1 VGAERK
7 KVSKVDGVVQ
17 GAVCPVPLPHD
28 EAVVLGHGSGG
39 RMTQRLI
46 ETIFYPPFENP
57 ILMRGDDAAVVRPPE
72 GGRLAVS
79 TDSHIVSPLFFPGG
93 DIGRLAVCGTVNDLA
108 MMGARPLWLTAA
120 FILEEG
126 LPIKL
131 LSKVANSMKAAAD
144 ESGITIIAGDTKVA
158 ERGKADG
165 LFINTSGV
173 GWIPDGRDVHAG
185 NAKPG
190 DAVLL
195 SGTLGDHGIAVLA
208 QRGELAFEAAIASD
222 IAPINHLVEAM
233 FAASQD
239 MHVLRDPTRGG
250 LATALN
256 EIARLSQVEI
266 HLEEPS
272 IPVHP
277 SVSAACEMLGFDP
290 LHVANEGK
298 LVAFVPEKD
307 SRAVLNAMRAAP
319 YGADACRIGSV
330 FDDPNGRVLMRTAVG
345 GTRVV
350 SVLAGEMLP
359 RIC

>member
-1 VGAERK
+1 
-7 KVSKVDGVVQ
+7 
-17 GAVCPVPLPHD
+17 
-28 EAVVLGHGSGG
+28 
-39 RMTQRLI
+39 
-46 ETIFYPPFENP
+46 
-57 ILMRGDDAAVVRPPE
+57 
-72 GGRLAVS
+72 
-79 TDSHIVSPLFFPGG
+79 
-93 DIGRLAVCGTVNDLA
+93 
-108 MMGARPLWLTAA
+108 
-120 FILEEG
+120 
-126 LPIKL
+126 
-131 LSKVANSMKAAAD
+131 
-144 ESGITIIAGDTKVA
+144 
-158 ERGKADG
+158 
-165 LFINTSGV
+165 
-173 GWIPDGRDVHAG
+173 VHAG

>member
-1 VGAERK
+1 
-7 KVSKVDGVVQ
+7 
-17 GAVCPVPLPHD
+17 
-28 EAVVLGHGSGG
+28 
-39 RMTQRLI
+39 MTQQLI
-46 ETIFYPPFENP
+46 ENIFYPPFENP
-57 ILMRGDDAAVVRPPE
+57 ILLRGDDAAVVQTPE

-108 MMGARPLWLTAA
+108 MMGAQPLWLTAA

-126 LPIKL
+126 LPIEIL
-131 LSKVANSMKAAAD
+131 VKVTNSMKAAAQ
-144 ESGITIIAGDTKVA
+144 EAGVSIVAGDTKVA

-173 GWIPDGRDVHAG
+173 GWVPEGRETHAA
-185 NAKPG
+185 NVEPG
-190 DAVLL
+190 DAVVL
-195 SGTLGDHGIAVLA
+195 SGTLGDHGMAVLA
-208 QRGELAFEAAIASD
+208 ERGELAFEAVIASD
-222 IAPINHLVEAM
+222 LAPLNHLVEAM
-233 FAASQD
+233 FAVCPDLHA
-239 MHVLRDPTRGG
+239 LRDPTRGG

-256 EIARLSQVEI
+256 EIARQSQVAI
-266 HLEEPS
+266 QLEESS

-277 SVSAACEMLGFDP
+277 TVGAACEMLGFDP

-298 LVAFVPEKD
+298 LVAFVPEQD
-307 SRAVLNAMRAAP
+307 CEQVLEAMRAAP
-319 YGADACRIGSV
+319 NDAEACRIGSV
-330 FDDPNGRVLMRTAVG
+330 LKDPPGRVLMCTAVG